1 MSNRTQRERI
11 SAYLDGELPE
21 DERIAFEKAMAEDAA
36 LQREVEDCRGVDAL
50 FWALPREDAPSDL
63 LRRVHNALDDADERP
78 EPIRFRRRLQP
89 RAATPL
95 LASAAVLL
103 VVIGVVIY
111 QFASQPDLARRDIAG
126 LAEPERPMPD
136 GYHEVQMMELR
147 EEAIA
152 PLAASEPPAAE
163 KAAEENAPERRAKDE
178 AAADLSMQADALQAP
193 AEAEPDA
200 APTEA
205 ERLVI
210 RRRTTAPPASPAPA
224 AAPAEPAPERAPE
237 PPPEPEPVPAPEP
250 ANDMPAPQA
259 MAYGEEDFRAE
270 GADAAQQVS
279 PEDLPPA
286 PPGGAMGGFG
296 GGGTGVPGGVPG
308 APGDMTGGMAG
319 GMAGM
324 SGMGGMPGSA
334 DEPMGRATAGIT
346 IGRESDDNAAGAP
359 EAETDAP
366 APVAAPLRLLAGP
379 RAFERVG
386 DEWRQRGYA
395 GEEAPSIARD
405 SEAFAQLLERYPEL
419 HTLTLQ
425 PDAVVFAVDD
435 GWRRLE
441 PAPEPEQ

>member
-21 DERIAFEKAMAEDAA
+21 AERIAFEQAMAEDAA

-63 LRRVHNALDDADERP
+63 LRRVQNALDDADERP

-103 VVIGVVIY
+103 VVIGVVIF
-111 QFASQPDLARRDIAG
+111 QFASQPDLARRDVAS
-126 LAEPERPMPD
+126 LAESERRLPE
-136 GYHEVQMMELR
+136 GYHEVQMLELR
-147 EEAIA
+147 EETIA
-152 PLAASEPPAAE
+152 PLAASEPA
-163 KAAEENAPERRAKDE
+163 AAEESVPEQRAKDE
-178 AAADLSMQADALQAP
+178 AAAYLSMQADALEAP
-193 AEAEPDA
+193 PEAEPDA

-205 ERLVI
+205 ERFAVEARI
-210 RRRTTAPPASPAPA
+210 T
-224 AAPAEPAPERAPE
+224 AAPAPPPPAATPADAEPAPESAPERAPE
-237 PPPEPEPVPAPEP
+237 PPLAPQPA
-250 ANDMPAPQA
+250 DDVPAPQA
-259 MAYGEEDFRAE
+259 MAYGGQDYRAE
-270 GADAAQQVS
+270 QPDAPEAAPPVT
-279 PEDLPPA
+279 PEDLPSA
-286 PPGGAMGGFG
+286 SPGGMVGGFG
-296 GGGTGVPGGVPG
+296 GGVTGVPDGMPG
-308 APGDMTGGMAG
+308 MG
-319 GMAGM
+319 
-324 SGMGGMPGSA
+324 GMGGMPGGVDA
-334 DEPMGRATAGIT
+334 RMGRAAGT
-346 IGRESDDNAAGAP
+346 DSEDNAAAP

-366 APVAAPLRLLAGP
+366 PPVAAPLRLLAGP
-379 RAFERVG
+379 RAFERMG

-395 GEEAPSIARD
+395 GEEAPAIARD
-405 SEAFAQLLERYPEL
+405 SEAFAQLLQRYPEL

>member
-21 DERIAFEKAMAEDAA
+21 DERIAFEQAMAEDAA

-50 FWALPREDAPSDL
+50 FWALPREDAPADL

-111 QFASQPDLARRDIAG
+111 QFASQPDLARRDVAG
-126 LAEPERPMPD
+126 LAESERRLPE
-136 GYHEVQMMELR
+136 GYHEVQMLELR
-147 EEAIA
+147 EEVLA
-152 PLAASEPPAAE
+152 PLAASEPSAAQE
-163 KAAEENAPERRAKDE
+163 TAQETAQEEAPERRATDE
-178 AAADLSMQADALQAP
+178 AASALSMQMETPPAP
-193 AEAEPDA
+193 AEAKPDA
-200 APTEA
+200 APLEA
-205 ERLVI
+205 ERFVVEERI
-210 RRRTTAPPASPAPA
+210 TPPPATPPPA
-224 AAPAEPAPERAPE
+224 AAPAETA
-237 PPPEPEPVPAPEP
+237 PAPEP
-250 ANDMPAPQA
+250 ADDVPAPRV
-259 MAYGEEDFRAE
+259 MAYGEQDFHVEAPE
-270 GADAAQQVS
+270 VAPPVT

-286 PPGGAMGGFG
+286 PPGGMMGGFG
-296 GGGTGVPGGVPG
+296 GGMTGVP
-308 APGDMTGGMAG
+308 D

-324 SGMGGMPGSA
+324 GMGGMPG
-334 DEPMGRATAGIT
+334 GV
-346 IGRESDDNAAGAP
+346 
-359 EAETDAP
+359 DAP
-366 APVAAPLRLLAGP
+366 MDRVSAEIVSGDDQDRAADARTGAAAPVAAAPVAAPLRLLAGP

-395 GEEAPSIARD
+395 GEEAPAIARD
-405 SEAFAQLLERYPEL
+405 SEAFAQLLQRYPEL

>member
-21 DERIAFEKAMAEDAA
+21 DERIAFEQAMAEDAA

-63 LRRVHNALDDADERP
+63 LRRVQNALDDADERP

-111 QFASQPDLARRDIAG
+111 QFAGQPDLARRDVAG
-126 LAEPERPMPD
+126 LAGPERRLPE
-136 GYHEVQMMELR
+136 GYHEVQMLELR
-147 EEAIA
+147 EEVLA
-152 PLAASEPPAAE
+152 PLAASEPSANE
-163 KAAEENAPERRAKDE
+163 KAADEEAPERRARDE
-178 AAADLSMQADALQAP
+178 AASALSMQMETLPAP
-193 AEAEPDA
+193 AEAEPEA
-200 APTEA
+200 APAQPETFVTEDRAAAPPPPPPPEA
-205 ERLVI
+205 E
-210 RRRTTAPPASPAPA
+210 PE
-224 AAPAEPAPERAPE
+224 AAPAEPP
-237 PPPEPEPVPAPEP
+237 PAPEP
-250 ANDMPAPQA
+250 ADDTPAPQA
-259 MAYGEEDFRAE
+259 MAYGEQTFRTEQPEAP
-270 GADAAQQVS
+270 DAAPPVS
-279 PEDLPPA
+279 PEELPPA
-286 PPGGAMGGFG
+286 PPVGMMGGFG
-296 GGGTGVPGGVPG
+296 GGMGGVAGDAPE

-319 GMAGM
+319 M
-324 SGMGGMPGSA
+324 GMGGMGVAGMPGSA
-334 DEPMGRATAGIT
+334 NAPMDSVSAEIVSGDDRGRTA
-346 IGRESDDNAAGAP
+346 D
-359 EAETDAP
+359 AETDAA

-379 RAFERVG
+379 RAFERAG

-395 GEEAPSIARD
+395 GEEAPAIARD
-405 SEAFAQLLERYPEL
+405 SEAFALLLQRYPEL

-441 PAPEPEQ
+441 PAPEPEG